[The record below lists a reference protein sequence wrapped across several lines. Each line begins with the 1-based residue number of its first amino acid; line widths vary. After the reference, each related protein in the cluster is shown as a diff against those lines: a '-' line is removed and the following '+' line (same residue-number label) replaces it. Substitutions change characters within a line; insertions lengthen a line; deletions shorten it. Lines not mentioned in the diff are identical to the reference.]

1 MKGTVKRWLD
11 GRGFGFIQPENSE
24 NDVFVHFSGLISA
37 NELISGQEVEF
48 ELQDTPRGSRA
59 TNVKIL

>member
-1 MKGTVKRWLD
+1 MD

-37 NELISGQEVEF
+37 NELISGQKVEF
-48 ELQDTPRGSRA
+48 EMQDTPRGSRA